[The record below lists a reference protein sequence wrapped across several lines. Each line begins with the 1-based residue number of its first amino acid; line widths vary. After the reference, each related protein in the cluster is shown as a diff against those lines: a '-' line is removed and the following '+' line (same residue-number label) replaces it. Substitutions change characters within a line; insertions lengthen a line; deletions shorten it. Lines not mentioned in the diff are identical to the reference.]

1 MQVADVDR
9 ILEAERESGKTFFPF
24 QQNRLQPFFY
34 KMQEVMA
41 SGVLGE
47 IVHIRSSWSS
57 FQRRW
62 DWQTR
67 QDLWGGSLLN
77 TGEFADLPAPGF
89 SSARFVTRD
98 IRFLSVYAV
107 DAVALIVDALA
118 GPHAVDQA
126 LCLFG
131 WDRTPEI
138 FCRMDSRM
146 HGFEGDAENHC
157 TVCMCVSNCASL
169 SVITICPDLFAA
181 LVRPCT

>member
-1 MQVADVDR
+1 
-9 ILEAERESGKTFFPF
+9 
-24 QQNRLQPFFY
+24 
-34 KMQEVMA
+34 MQEVIA

-47 IVHIRSSWSS
+47 IVHIRSSWSG

-77 TGEFADLPAPGF
+77 TGEAAHSLLPSQGMYTL
-89 SSARFVTRD
+89 STRLCRHSVD
-98 IRFLSVYAV
+98 IRSCVY
-107 DAVALIVDALA
+107 DAALIVAALA

-131 WDRTPEI
+131 WDRTPEV

-157 TVCMCVSNCASL
+157 TLCLCVKYMC
-169 SVITICPDLFAA
+169 
-181 LVRPCT
+181 